1 MVKGASLRRE
11 SICQTVE
18 ALGVEGFTDDPE
30 VLVTAKFGILEAICA
45 HRALRPRGPIRPEV
59 LGEMGLQEVSEGLF
73 VPVDRVV
80 VGKQGVSALGI
91 VSQVVI
97 LK

>member
-45 HRALRPRGPIRPEV
+45 HRALRSRGPIRPEV

-73 VPVDRVV
+73 VPVARVV
-80 VGKQGVSALGI
+80 AGKQGVSALGI

>member
-1 MVKGASLRRE
+1 
-11 SICQTVE
+11 
-18 ALGVEGFTDDPE
+18 
-30 VLVTAKFGILEAICA
+30 
-45 HRALRPRGPIRPEV
+45 
-59 LGEMGLQEVSEGLF
+59 MGLQEVSEGLF

>member
-30 VLVTAKFGILEAICA
+30 VLVTAKSGIFEAICK
-45 HRALRPRGPIRPEV
+45 V
-59 LGEMGLQEVSEGLF
+59 LME
-73 VPVDRVV
+73 R
-80 VGKQGVSALGI
+80 
-91 VSQVVI
+91 
-97 LK
+97 

>member
-11 SICQTVE
+11 LICQTVE

-45 HRALRPRGPIRPEV
+45 HRALRSRGPIRPEV
-59 LGEMGLQEVSEGLF
+59 RGRQPINDRFWGARRDGSPGGLGGLVR
-73 VPVDRVV
+73 PR
-80 VGKQGVSALGI
+80 
-91 VSQVVI
+91 
-97 LK
+97 